1 MALHP
6 PTSDLWLPAS
16 YNGRTMTA
24 TADAVEQLRED
35 ALRAL
40 AQAADDRA
48 LEAWHV
54 AYLGRKDGKLT
65 GVLRGLSSLPIEERK
80 STGAGA
86 NALKLELEAAYDA
99 RREALRRAS
108 IASSLASGKIDV
120 TLPPRPHP
128 RGALHP
134 VTQLKRRM
142 LDAFVSMG
150 FSVVEGPEVELDY
163 YNFEALRIP
172 ADHPARDMWDTM
184 WVDEAVADGTVGG
197 RRPMLLR
204 THTSPEQ
211 VRFLEQHKPPIR
223 IVVPG
228 RAYRFEATD
237 TTHEWMMT
245 QIEVLAVDEG
255 LSMAHLK
262 GTLLELFRRLFG
274 NERQIRLQAS
284 YFPFV
289 EPGAEVAMDSFVCSG
304 AGCQTCHKTG
314 WIEMLGAGMV
324 HREILENMGIDSSK
338 YTGFAAGMGLE
349 RLAMQMFGVDD
360 IRYWYQNDL
369 RLLQQF

>member
-1 MALHP
+1 MRKGNGMATESIEDLRRQAL
-6 PTSDLWLPAS
+6 SDLAEAS
-16 YNGRTMTA
+16 
-24 TADAVEQLRED
+24 DQ
-35 ALRAL
+35 RAL
-40 AQAADDRA
+40 D
-48 LEAWHV
+48 AWHI
-54 AYLGRKDGKLT
+54 AYLGRKEGKLT
-65 GVLRGLSSLPIEERK
+65 GLLRGLASLPVEERK
-80 STGAGA
+80 TTGAAA
-86 NALKLELEAAYDA
+86 NALKLELEAAYEA
-99 RREALRRAS
+99 REEELRRAAIS
-108 IASSLASGKIDV
+108 ESLATGAVDV
-120 TLPPRPHP
+120 TLPPRPHR
-128 RGALHP
+128 RGGLHP
-134 VTQLKRRM
+134 VTQLKRRI
-142 LDAFVSMG
+142 LDAFRSMG

-172 ADHPARDMWDTM
+172 KDHPARDMWDTM
-184 WVDEAVADGTVGG
+184 WVDEAANGNGEVLLRTHTSPAQIRT
-197 RRPMLLR
+197 MLLR

-211 VRFLEQHKPPIR
+211 IRIMEQHKPPIR

-228 RAYRFEATD
+228 RAYRYEQTD

-262 GTLLELFRRLFG
+262 GTLQELFRRLFG
-274 NERQIRLQAS
+274 NERQIRLQCS

-289 EPGAEVAMDSFVCSG
+289 EPGAEVAMDCFVCSG
-304 AGCQTCHKTG
+304 KGCSTCHQTG

-324 HREILENMGIDSSK
+324 HREILENMGIDSTR

-349 RLAMQMFGVDD
+349 RLAMQVYGVDD

>member
-1 MALHP
+1 MI
-6 PTSDLWLPAS
+6 
-16 YNGRTMTA
+16 TA
-24 TADAVEQLRED
+24 RDPVQHLRDD
-35 ALRAL
+35 ALRDL
-40 AQAADDRA
+40 AQAEDQRG

-54 AYLGRKDGKLT
+54 AYLGRKEGKLT
-65 GVLRGLSSLPIEERK
+65 GVLRGLAALSVDERK
-80 STGAGA
+80 TTGAAA
-86 NALKLELEAAYDA
+86 NALKTELEAAYDA
-99 RREALRRAS
+99 RAEELRRAA
-108 IASSLASGKIDV
+108 IADSLATGAVDV
-120 TLPPRPHP
+120 TLPPRPHR
-128 RGALHP
+128 RGGLHP
-134 VTQLKRRM
+134 VTQLKRRI
-142 LDAFVSMG
+142 LDAFRSMG

-163 YNFEALRIP
+163 YNFEKLRIP

-184 WVDEAVADGTVGG
+184 WVDETVNGH
-197 RRPMLLR
+197 RPMLLR

-211 VRFLEQHKPPIR
+211 IRIMEQHKPPIR

-228 RAYRFEATD
+228 RAYRYEQTD

-274 NERQIRLQAS
+274 NERKIRLQCS

-289 EPGAEVAMDSFVCSG
+289 EPGAEVAMDCFVCSG
-304 AGCQTCHKTG
+304 AGCATCHQTG

-324 HREILENMGIDSSK
+324 HREILDNMGIDSTR

-349 RLAMQMFGVDD
+349 RLAMQVYGVDD

>member
-1 MALHP
+1 
-6 PTSDLWLPAS
+6 
-16 YNGRTMTA
+16 MT
-24 TADAVEQLRED
+24 TTTEDPVQQLRGD
-35 ALRAL
+35 ALREL
-40 AQAADDRA
+40 AQTNDPRTLD
-48 LEAWHV
+48 AWHV

-65 GVLRGLSSLPIEERK
+65 GVLRGLSSLPVEDRK
-80 STGAGA
+80 TIGAAA

-99 RREALRRAS
+99 RAEELRRAS
-108 IASSLASGKIDV
+108 VVESLASGKIDV
-120 TLPPRPHP
+120 TLPPRPHK

-142 LDAFVSMG
+142 LDAFASMG

-172 ADHPARDMWDTM
+172 QDHPARDMWDTM
-184 WVDEAVADGTVGG
+184 WVDETVDGK
-197 RRPMLLR
+197 RPILLR
-204 THTSPEQ
+204 TQTSPVQIRIME
-211 VRFLEQHKPPIR
+211 EHKPPIR

-228 RAYRFEATD
+228 RAYRYEQTD

-262 GTLLELFRRLFG
+262 GTLLEVFRRLFG
-274 NERQIRLQAS
+274 GERKIRLQCS

-289 EPGAEVAMDSFVCSG
+289 EPGAEVAMDCFVCNG
-304 AGCQTCHKTG
+304 NGCQTCHGTG

-324 HREILENMGIDSSK
+324 HREILENMGIDSTR

-349 RLAMQMFGVDD
+349 RLAMQIFGVDD

>member
-1 MALHP
+1 
-6 PTSDLWLPAS
+6 
-16 YNGRTMTA
+16 MT
-24 TADAVEQLRED
+24 TAADPVPQLRVD
-35 ALRAL
+35 ALRDL
-40 AQAADDRA
+40 AQAQDQRA
-48 LEAWHV
+48 LEQWHV
-54 AYLGRKDGKLT
+54 TYFGRKEGKLT
-65 GVLRGLSSLPIEERK
+65 GVLRGLASLPVEERK
-80 STGAGA
+80 TTGAAA
-86 NALKLELEAAYDA
+86 NALKIELESAYDA
-99 RREALRRAS
+99 RAEEVRRA
-108 IASSLASGKIDV
+108 AVARAFETNRIDV
-120 TLPPRPHP
+120 TLPGRPHR
-128 RGALHP
+128 RGGLHP
-134 VTQLKRRM
+134 VTQLKRRI

-172 ADHPARDMWDTM
+172 KDHPARDMWDTM
-184 WVDEAVADGTVGG
+184 WVDEMVDGH
-197 RRPMLLR
+197 RPMLLR

-211 VRFLEQHKPPIR
+211 IRIMEQHKPPIR

-228 RAYRFEATD
+228 RAYRYEQTD

-274 NERQIRLQAS
+274 SERQIRLQCS

-289 EPGAEVAMDSFVCSG
+289 EPGAEVAMDCFVCSG
-304 AGCQTCHKTG
+304 AGCSTCHQTG

-324 HREILENMGIDSSK
+324 HREILENMGIDSTR

-349 RLAMQMFGVDD
+349 RLAMQVYGVDD

>member
-1 MALHP
+1 
-6 PTSDLWLPAS
+6 
-16 YNGRTMTA
+16 MTTTTDPVA
-24 TADAVEQLRED
+24 QLRDD

-40 AQAADDRA
+40 AQATDDRA
-48 LEAWHV
+48 LEQWHV

-65 GVLRGLSSLPIEERK
+65 GVLRSLSSLPIADRK
-80 STGAGA
+80 STGAAA

-99 RREALRRAS
+99 RRDELRRAA
-108 IASSLASGKIDV
+108 IAATFASEKVDV
-120 TLPPRPHP
+120 TLPGRPHP

-134 VTQLKRRM
+134 VTQLKRRI
-142 LDAFVSMG
+142 LDAFVAMG
-150 FSVVEGPEVELDY
+150 FSVVEGSEVELDY

-184 WVDEAVADGTVGG
+184 WVDETVDG

-211 VRFLEQHKPPIR
+211 IRFMEEHKPPIR

-228 RAYRFEATD
+228 RAYRVEATD

-255 LSMAHLK
+255 ISMAHLK

-274 NERQIRLQAS
+274 NERKIRLQCS

-289 EPGAEVAMDSFVCSG
+289 EPGAEVAMDCFVCSG

-324 HREILENMGIDSSK
+324 HREILENMGIDSSR

-349 RLAMQMFGVDD
+349 RLAMQLFGVDD

-369 RLLQQF
+369 RLLRQF

>member
-1 MALHP
+1 
-6 PTSDLWLPAS
+6 
-16 YNGRTMTA
+16 MTT
-24 TADAVEQLRED
+24 TADPVQQLRGD
-35 ALRAL
+35 ALREL
-40 AQAADDRA
+40 AQSGDPRA
-48 LEAWHV
+48 LDAWHV

-65 GVLRGLSSLPIEERK
+65 GVLRGLSSLPVEHRK
-80 STGAGA
+80 TTGAAA

-99 RREALRRAS
+99 RAEELRRAAVS
-108 IASSLASGKIDV
+108 ASLASGKIDV
-120 TLPPRPHP
+120 TLPPRPHK

-172 ADHPARDMWDTM
+172 QDHPARDMWDTM
-184 WVDEAVADGTVGG
+184 WVDETVDGK
-197 RRPMLLR
+197 RPILLR
-204 THTSPEQ
+204 TQTSPVQIRIME
-211 VRFLEQHKPPIR
+211 EHKPPIR

-228 RAYRFEATD
+228 RAYRYEQTD

-262 GTLLELFRRLFG
+262 GTLLEVFRRLFG
-274 NERQIRLQAS
+274 NERQIRLQCS

-289 EPGAEVAMDSFVCSG
+289 EPGAEVAMDCFVCNG
-304 AGCQTCHKTG
+304 GGCQTCHQTG

-324 HREILENMGIDSSK
+324 HREILENMGIDSTR

-349 RLAMQMFGVDD
+349 RLAMQIFGVDD